1 MHSSFF
7 SSKINKTDL
16 FVRKR
21 SDYQSDMDPEWLS
34 NIPNAVPEC
43 STGVFH
49 HINSPANK
57 QPLWF
62 LADSTHVLSPHTSRP
77 LLLPLP
83 LLPLPSPCALR
94 DSFLRHF
101 HTFSINL
108 FLNLAP
114 NQPQPPF
121 PCFYLSNLHIHHACL
136 TFSWHLPEAPMYPVT
151 LHFLYFPSLRCGSV
165 GFEPRSIFFNVFF
178 STAHIFHV
186 KW

>member
-1 MHSSFF
+1 
-7 SSKINKTDL
+7 
-16 FVRKR
+16 
-21 SDYQSDMDPEWLS
+21 MDPEWLP

-49 HINSPANK
+49 KLNSPANK

-62 LADSTHVLSPHTSRP
+62 LADSTRVLSPHTSRP
-77 LLLPLP
+77 LLFPLLPLLP
-83 LLPLPSPCALR
+83 LLPLPSSCALR

-121 PCFYLSNLHIHHACL
+121 PCFYMSILHIHHACL

-151 LHFLYFPSLRCGSV
+151 LHFLYFPSLQRCGSV
-165 GFEPRSIFFNVFF
+165 GFEPWSIFWCIVPNSPHFACKV
-178 STAHIFHV
+178 I
-186 KW
+186 KKIK